1 MYAIVRTGGK
11 QYRVTEGQ
19 TLEVEKLPGATG
31 DAVDLTD
38 VLMLADGEDIRVGT
52 PLVEGASVQA
62 RITGQHKSRK
72 IRVFRY
78 KPKKRV
84 RVRRGH
90 RQSQTRLLVEGIT
103 HGP

>member
-19 TLEVEKLPGATG
+19 TFEVEKLPGEIG
-31 DAVDLTD
+31 DTVPLTD
-38 VLMLADGEDIRVGT
+38 VLMLADGANVRVGT
-52 PLVEGASVQA
+52 PLVAGASVQA
-62 RITGQHKSRK
+62 RITGQHKGRK
-72 IRVFRY
+72 VRVFRY

-90 RQSQTRLLVEGIT
+90 RQHHTRLQVEAIT
-103 HGP
+103 GDL